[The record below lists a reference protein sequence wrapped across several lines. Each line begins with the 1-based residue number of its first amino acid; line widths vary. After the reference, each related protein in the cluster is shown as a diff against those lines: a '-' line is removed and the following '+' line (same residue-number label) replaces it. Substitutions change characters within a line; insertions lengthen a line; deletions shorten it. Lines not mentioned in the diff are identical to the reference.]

1 LARLLGHLSK
11 IADLRWIR
19 FLYGYPEEITDD
31 LLDSMADPKVCR
43 YLDIPF
49 QHADPAVVKS
59 MGRTVPAS
67 RALKLID
74 RIRKRL
80 PGVALRTSV
89 IVGFPGEGRREFE
102 SLAAFVREARLDHLG
117 VFTYS
122 REAGTAAFALGDPVS
137 AGAKE
142 RRRNRILEI
151 QAALSAKRLSGLVGR
166 TLDVLIEGPYE
177 KSGRLLLGRTKAQAP
192 EVDGVVFVERPDGFD
207 PRSEPI
213 RPVEITA
220 SDVYDLQGRFVA

>member
-1 LARLLGHLSK
+1 LRDLAR
-11 IADLRWIR
+11 IDNLRWIR

-31 LLDSMADPKVCR
+31 LLDAMADPKVCR

-49 QHADPAVVKS
+49 QHADPAIVKR
-59 MGRTVPAS
+59 MGRSVPGP
-67 RALKLID
+67 RALKLLD
-74 RIRKRL
+74 RIRDRL
-80 PGVALRTSV
+80 PGAALRTSV

-102 SLAAFVREARLDHLG
+102 ALAAFVRESRFDHLG

-122 REAGTAAFALGDPVS
+122 PEEGTAAFALGDPVS
-137 AGAKE
+137 AAAKE

-151 QAALSAKRLSGLVGR
+151 QASLSAQRLSGLVGR

-177 KSGRLLLGRTKAQAP
+177 KSGRLLVGRTRSQAP
-192 EVDGVVFVERPDGFD
+192 EVDGVVLVERPDGFD
-207 PRSEPI
+207 PRAEPI

-220 SDVYDLQGRFVA
+220 ADVYDLQGLFVA